1 MNRMTKQKSEV
12 ALYSLSSWKFSCFSF
27 YANCALCKSMGQAV
41 VASLR
46 PAKPGKLHE
55 SLLSGTAARAAA
67 RAAAP
72 EAELYYDNKLFFDWF
87 RWHE

>member
-1 MNRMTKQKSEV
+1 
-12 ALYSLSSWKFSCFSF
+12 
-27 YANCALCKSMGQAV
+27 MGQAV

-55 SLLSGTAARAAA
+55 SSLSGTAARDA

>member
-1 MNRMTKQKSEV
+1 
-12 ALYSLSSWKFSCFSF
+12 
-27 YANCALCKSMGQAV
+27 MGQAV
-41 VASLR
+41 ASSLR

-55 SLLSGTAARAAA
+55 SSGWVAQLKELLAA

-87 RWHE
+87 LWHE

>member
-1 MNRMTKQKSEV
+1 
-12 ALYSLSSWKFSCFSF
+12 
-27 YANCALCKSMGQAV
+27 MGQAV
-41 VASLR
+41 ASSLR

-55 SLLSGTAARAAA
+55 SSLSGTAA

-87 RWHE
+87 LWHE